1 VGAALLLLL
10 LLADPAAPEAELR
23 ALEALAAGRPAEAL
37 AAFEAAL
44 RATPDSAGKARL
56 RDLYLKVGPAPEPP
70 LSPAEQA
77 IVARH
82 VAEERIRVYTLAAD
96 RFRDKDELHASILVR
111 RAVIELLG
119 LDAGRAKEQE
129 EEIRSLTRK
138 LTEQPTDADR
148 ELAAQVLKAKR
159 EGKAVLKAAEKL
171 LEQRQYRAVV
181 RVCQEVGTGEFDQ
194 EEKNAATDLRRRTEE
209 RALADVPAAQKEAA
223 KTVLADERFDRLDVR
238 LSRHFIHLGPK
249 VFVAALPPR
258 DLAMLDLAYIYQSD
272 LAAQPLTADGIRIC
286 VYYQETFEFGG
297 GLAGGKLIRIGD
309 RAIRPPI
316 AGMLHYHELGHC
328 IFGRGWLHQGFTE
341 GLADFAAGF
350 TLDALGQTADAQ
362 HFITSSRDQFVRYFL
377 GRDVRYFD
385 IQPYRPSAGFL
396 FMLLPPGEA
405 PFDWT
410 PYRTAF
416 RQMRDAQFSGWPERE
431 HQIMR
436 FFGYL
441 VARHYGPGIFDT
453 LAEWGWPVSRDD
465 FARVPAE
472 AETLLAET
480 RQGLHLA
487 ARGDHGG
494 AGALLRGVLEAE
506 PQGPLAPSALYGLL
520 QGAVASGDLP
530 QVAELKRLLGIVDGY
545 LVLGPY
551 HARQQTAYVVLPP
564 ETSIDT
570 TQPVPYGFET
580 AHWKPAKVEGS
591 GFVDLRAQ
599 GYGYPEH
606 ACACALAYVRSETE
620 QPARIWVGS
629 DDGHTLLLN
638 GELME
643 KRDTRRG
650 FTFDDDFVDVTLRRG
665 WNRVLLKVHNGD
677 GAWGFLLRI
686 VGRDGRPLPGLVRTA
701 EDHEAEVARFQPP
714 KGRALT
720 VVADE
725 FKGFAST
732 RWIPGVGKWDARN
745 GFLQPQG
752 TEKHGLWQRFLV
764 DPDKPKDG
772 PANILWLRSPDLARL
787 DSFDLELVVAG
798 GKTLPGK
805 FGLTIDGENENDAQS
820 GHTFVLDESDGK
832 LRCHWYRYDKLLYLQ
847 PGAEV
852 APAESHKLSLRRS
865 ARKWWLSVDG
875 VALFEA
881 VDAARLPSLG
891 VGLQTWG
898 NGPAFD
904 RIKLTAHLPE

>member
-1 VGAALLLLL
+1 VAPLILLLVLG
-10 LLADPAAPEAELR
+10 ADPAAAEAER
-23 ALEALAAGRPAEAL
+23 KALEALGAGRPAEAL
-37 AAFEAAL
+37 ALFEEAL
-44 RATPDSAGKARL
+44 RATPDTAGKARL

-70 LSPAEQA
+70 LSPTESAV
-77 IVARH
+77 VAKH
-82 VAEERIRVYTLAAD
+82 IAEERIRVYTLAAD

-119 LDAGRAKEQE
+119 VDADRVKQQE
-129 EEIRSLTRK
+129 EEIRSMLRK
-138 LTEQPTDADR
+138 LTEQPTDADK
-148 ELAAQVLKAKR
+148 ELAAQVLKTKR
-159 EGKAVLKAAEKL
+159 EGKALLKAAEKL
-171 LEQRQYRAVV
+171 LDQKLYRAVV
-181 RVCQEVGTGEFDQ
+181 RVCQEIGTGEFDQ
-194 EEKNAATDLRRRTEE
+194 DEKNAATDLRRRTEE
-209 RALADVPAAQKEAA
+209 AAVADVPAAQKEAA
-223 KTVLADERFDRLDVR
+223 KKVLLDERFDRLDVR

-249 VFVAALPPR
+249 VFVSALPPR

-272 LAAQPLTADGIRIC
+272 LAAQPLTADGVRIC

-350 TLDALGQTADAQ
+350 TLDALGQTAEAQ
-362 HFITSSRDQFVRYFL
+362 HFITAARDQFVRYYL
-377 GRDVRYFD
+377 GRAVRYFD
-385 IQPYRPSAGFL
+385 IQPYRPSAGML
-396 FMLLPPGEA
+396 FTLLPPGEA

-416 RQMRDAQFSGWPERE
+416 RQMRDAQFGGWPERE

-436 FFGYL
+436 FLGYL
-441 VARHYGPGIFDT
+441 MARHYGPDVFDT
-453 LAEWGWPVSRDD
+453 LAEWGWPVSREDY
-465 FARVPAE
+465 ALVPLE
-472 AETLLAET
+472 AERLLSET
-480 RQGLHLA
+480 RQGLFRA
-487 ARGDHGG
+487 SRGDHGG
-494 AGALLRGVLEAE
+494 AGVLLRGVLDAE
-506 PQGPLAPSALYGLL
+506 PRGPLAPSALYGLL
-520 QGAVASGDLP
+520 QGAAAAGDAP
-530 QVAELKRLLGIVDGY
+530 QVLAYKRLLGIVDAY

-564 ETSIDT
+564 ETMIDT
-570 TQPVPYGFET
+570 TKPVLYGFET
-580 AHWKPAKVEGS
+580 AHWKAANVDATGY
-591 GFVDLRAQ
+591 VDLRAQ

-606 ACACALAYVRSETE
+606 ACAFALAYVRSETG

-650 FTFDDDFVDVTLRRG
+650 FTFDDDFVDVTLRPG

-686 VGRDGRPLPGLVRTA
+686 VARDGRPLEGVILSA
-701 EDHEAEVARFQPP
+701 EDHEADVPRYEPP
-714 KGRALT
+714 RSRSLP

-725 FKGFAST
+725 FKSFASA
-732 RWIPGVGKWDARN
+732 RWLVGVGKWDARN
-745 GFLQPQG
+745 GFLVPQG

-772 PANILWLRSPDLARL
+772 PANILWLRSPEVARL
-787 DSFDLELVVAG
+787 DSFDLELVVGG

-820 GHTFVLDESDGK
+820 GHTFVLDEHDGK

-852 APAESHKLSLRRS
+852 APAESHKLTLRRS
-865 ARKWWLSVDG
+865 ASKWWLAVDG
-875 VALFEA
+875 VPLFDG
-881 VDAARLPSLG
+881 VDAPRLPSLG
-891 VGLQTWG
+891 VGLQTWS
-898 NGPAFD
+898 NSPTFD
-904 RIKLTAHLPE
+904 RIKLTGHLPE